1 MGRSAIGLAYL
12 FFLSFI
18 PIAQG
23 QIVFSE
29 VMASNHSDSVDGFGE
44 SSDWLELYN
53 VSAAPEDLGNWT
65 LSDDRDDLRKQW
77 LPGIYL
83 EPGAFVRI
91 WASGRSETFRDDQIH
106 ANFKL
111 KRGGGSLF
119 LTRAYER
126 KPVSEFHYGDLPQFP
141 NVSVGLAKRF
151 FPVALLPFGAPGRFF
166 LEEAPP
172 SR

>member
-83 EPGAFVRI
+83 
-91 WASGRSETFRDDQIH
+91 
-106 ANFKL
+106 
-111 KRGGGSLF
+111 
-119 LTRAYER
+119 
-126 KPVSEFHYGDLPQFP
+126 
-141 NVSVGLAKRF
+141 
-151 FPVALLPFGAPGRFF
+151 
-166 LEEAPP
+166 
-172 SR
+172 